1 MTSCYH
7 YSYNTVILDEAH
19 ERTIHT
25 ELLFGIIKQA
35 QYNRKSSKKPLR
47 VSDIIVDHVIY
58 HVIPLDYCN
67 VSNITS

>member
-1 MTSCYH
+1 MTSCDH

-25 ELLFGIIKQA
+25 ELLFGIVKQA
-35 QYNRKSSKKPLR
+35 QYNRKSNNKPLR
-47 VSDIIVDHVIY
+47 VSDVVVDRVIY

-67 VSNITS
+67 VSNFTS